1 MIYSHGIMNR
11 WVSEMN
17 DDDAKF
23 FELRK
28 EGKAYLTKVFSQG
41 AITPEKRRLIRWV
54 IEGTERVLIGEVEGA
69 MCLRLS
75 GEKRKTQVTALV
87 SQDDGGIRRVTLETF
102 QSRAGDWYQAYEKDS
117 FTFRSDEFE
126 KLLAFLESIRFIDR
140 SNEDR
145 FDVRDISVGNGPKI
159 ITDASDQALLSRI
172 KKLDQNER
180 ERLFRGFHADLS
192 QNEINLL
199 LGRRQAL
206 EAFEAQLAKGEWAET
221 RWQDFFERQS
231 WVFGYGL
238 DYRIM
243 RPFDREMV
251 VGAGGTDNRERPTVD
266 YLMNFTD
273 YSVLVEIKRPDTPI
287 FQQRRA
293 GRSGTWRFSNEF
305 MDAVSQVLEQ
315 KAEWLAQVQSRQHY
329 DKSGTRELTTRARDP
344 KAILVIGRGV
354 EIEGKGNARDTEVRR
369 DTFELFRRD
378 TRNLDIVTFDELLDR
393 ARFIT
398 RD

>member
-1 MIYSHGIMNR
+1 
-11 WVSEMN
+11 MN

-28 EGKAYLTKVFSQG
+28 EGKAYLTKVFTHGS
-41 AITPEKRRLIRWV
+41 IDVERRRLIRGV
-54 IEGTERVLIGEVEGA
+54 IEGTERVLIGEIEGA
-69 MCLRLS
+69 MCLRLT

-102 QSRAGDWYQAYEKDS
+102 QSRASGWYQGYEKDS
-117 FTFRSDEFE
+117 FTFRPDEFE
-126 KLLAFLESIRFIDR
+126 KLLAFLDSIKFIDR
-140 SNEDR
+140 SNVER
-145 FDVRDISVGNGPKI
+145 FDVRDVSVGYGPKI
-159 ITDASDQALLSRI
+159 ITDASDHALLAKIR
-172 KKLDQNER
+172 KLDPQER
-180 ERLFRGFHADLS
+180 ERLLRGIHPDLT
-192 QNEINLL
+192 QKEINLL
-199 LGRRQAL
+199 LGRRQGL
-206 EAFEAQLAKGEWAET
+206 EEFERQLAEGRWVEAD
-221 RWQDFFERQS
+221 WQDFFERQS

-251 VGAGGTDNRERPTVD
+251 VGAGGTDNRDRPTVD

-287 FQQRRA
+287 FQRRRV

-315 KAEWLAQVQSRQHY
+315 KAEWLVQAQTGQNY
-329 DKSGTRELTTRARDP
+329 DKSGERRLDTRSRDP
-344 KAILVIGRGV
+344 KAILVIGRRADVRG
-354 EIEGKGNARDTEVRR
+354 EGSARDAEVRR

-378 TRNLDIVTFDELLDR
+378 TRNLDIVTFDELLER